1 MDWGVIGQNISS
13 WMLEH
18 GIRIIITIGVAYGLY
33 RLAKLLIGRFVTN
46 MVQGR
51 AKKEEHHKL
60 WIDSRIKTLR
70 GTTTTIVAIIIATA
84 VVLIILPELGVEI
97 GPLIAGAGIAGL
109 AISLAAQNIIKDTIN
124 GLLILFEDQYNE
136 GDTVKI
142 ADLSGTVEEFNLRRT
157 VLRDLDGTL
166 HTIPNGSITTSSNY
180 TRDWARV
187 NLDVPVAYGE
197 DLDHVIKVINQ
208 VGQELAADE
217 TFGPMIKSAPQVLR
231 VNDFADSAIMIKVVG
246 DTYPGMHWAAKGEF
260 RKRIKEAFDK
270 EGIEIPWPHLKL
282 YFGDQPGH
290 RLCPVCGEANPAG
303 GKFCLNCGSMLDPT
317 AEKPL
322 EDKELKPAA
331 NEEK

>member
-1 MDWGVIGQNISS
+1 MDWVVIGQNIAI

-18 GIRIIITIGVAYGLY
+18 GIRIIVTIAIAYGLY
-33 RLAKLLIGRFVTN
+33 RLAKLLISRLVVNT
-46 MVQGR
+46 VESR
-51 AKKEEHHKL
+51 AKREGHHKL
-60 WIDSRIKTLR
+60 WVDSRTKTLR
-70 GTTTTIVAIIIATA
+70 EVLTTIIGLVLTVGAI
-84 VVLIILPELGVEI
+84 LIILPEFGVEI
-97 GPLIAGAGIAGL
+97 GPLLAGAGIIGL
-109 AISLAAQNIIKDTIN
+109 AVSLAAQNLIKDTIN
-124 GLLILFEDQYNE
+124 GLLVFFEDQYNE
-136 GDTVKI
+136 GDVVKI

-157 VLRDLDGTL
+157 VLRDLDGIV
-166 HTIPNGSITTSSNY
+166 HTIPNGSITTTSNY

-208 VGQELAADE
+208 VGQELATDE
-217 TFGPMIKSAPQVLR
+217 AFISMIKSPPQVLR

-246 DTYPGMHWAAKGEF
+246 DTYPGMHWAVKGEF

-290 RLCPVCGEANPAG
+290 LLCPVCGVANPAG
-303 GKFCLNCGSMLDPT
+303 GKFCLNCGSSIEPT

-322 EDKELKPAA
+322 EDKELKPEGK
-331 NEEK
+331 EEN